1 MLLPMLSLARMS
13 FQKQLAYRA
22 ANLAGFLTNA
32 FFALLR
38 ASVLVALY
46 AAKDGMRVGG
56 YDVRAAV
63 TYTGIGQALIGWVAL
78 WGWWDLLNQIKTGD
92 VATDLQRPISFF
104 WYWCAQDLGR
114 AAAQLLLRGLP
125 MMLLYALAYPIS
137 LPASAGQAAAFALAM
152 LMGWFISF
160 CWRFTY
166 SLAGFWTPDAI
177 GIGRM
182 GATLAIFASGFL
194 MPIGF
199 LPPAAQ
205 AVLNLTP
212 FPAFVMTPISIWVNA
227 LSGASLAGALA
238 AQAFW
243 CVAMALVAHVVL
255 AAGVRRLVIQGG

>member
-1 MLLPMLSLARMS
+1 MPLVSLARMS
-13 FQKQLAYRA
+13 FRRQLAYRA
-22 ANLAGFLTNA
+22 ANLAGFFTNA

-38 ASVLVALY
+38 ASVLIALY
-46 AAKDGMRVGG
+46 AAKDGLTVGG

-92 VATDLQRPISFF
+92 VASDLQRPIAFF
-104 WYWCAQDLGR
+104 WYWCAQDFGR
-114 AAAQLLLRGLP
+114 ALAQLLLRGLP
-125 MMLLYALAYPIS
+125 MMLIYALAYPIT
-137 LPASAGQAAAFALAM
+137 LPANPAQIVAFVAAM

-160 CWRFTY
+160 CWRFIY

-182 GATLAIFASGFL
+182 GSTIAIFASGFL

-205 AVLNLTP
+205 ALLNATP
-212 FPAFVMTPISIWVNA
+212 FPSLVMTPISVWVNA
-227 LSGASLAGALA
+227 LTGAGLAGALA
-238 AQAFW
+238 AQLFW
-243 CVAMALVAHVVL
+243 CVAMALVAHLIL